1 MPPIVALE
9 GVHVV
14 FATRA
19 VLAGVTLG
27 IERGQR
33 VGVVGRNGDGK
44 STLFRVLA
52 GLAEPDSG
60 RVIRTGAARVVMVGQ
75 SDELPV
81 GARTVRDV
89 TVGDRPE
96 HEWAADPR
104 IRSVLNGLLGGVSA
118 QGYADGLDTGVQDLS
133 GGERRRL
140 ALARALIDPGDVLL
154 LDEPTNHLDIEAV
167 TWLAGFLTGPTAPP
181 TLAVVTHDRWFLDEV
196 ATTTWEVADGS
207 VFRYDGGY
215 AAWVLARAE
224 RERRA
229 AVTESRRRNLVRKEL
244 AWLRRGPPAR
254 TSKPQFRIDAANAL
268 IADVPELRDRLAL
281 RRVASARLGRQV
293 VDLKAVALRVPGAPS
308 AGSPDAP
315 PGERTLVADLTWQLG
330 PGDRVGLLGPNGAG
344 KTTLVRLLTGQ
355 REPDAGSVTIGAT
368 VVPATLSQTIVAGD
382 PDDRV
387 LASVERLRR
396 EIEIGGRTVT
406 AGTLLEDFGFV
417 GEKSMTRIGDLSGGE
432 LRRLELLKLLIG
444 GPNLLVLDEPTNDLD
459 VETLAVIE
467 DVLDTWPGSLV
478 VVSHDRFF
486 LERTCDDLYALLGDG
501 RLRHLPRGV
510 EEYLDL
516 RSTAD
521 AGLRSTGAD
530 TARNA
535 EPSAATSTGAP
546 GRAGASGAS
555 ATATSTGSSERAG
568 ASGASATGTGSSAL
582 AVSAATST
590 GPAAA
595 GGATAGAPALTGAA
609 AHAARKELSR
619 IEGRITKVE
628 ALRGSLHAQM
638 ADAHT
643 DHEQLLRLSA
653 EDAQLSTEHTDLEER
668 WLTLAESLE
677 P

>member
-9 GVHVV
+9 DIHVV

-27 IERGQR
+27 IDRGQR

-52 GLAEPDSG
+52 GVAEPDAG
-60 RVIRTGAARVVMVGQ
+60 RVIRTADARVVMVGQ
-75 SDELPV
+75 SDALPP

-89 TVGDRPE
+89 TVGHRPE

-104 IRSVLNGLLGGVSA
+104 IRAVLSGLLGGVRA
-118 QGYADGLDTGVQDLS
+118 QGYAEGLDTGLEGLS

-167 TWLAGFLTGPTAPP
+167 TWLAGFLTGPTGPS
-181 TLAVVTHDRWFLDEV
+181 TMAVVTHDRWFLDEV
-196 ATTTWEVADGS
+196 ATTTWEVADGT
-207 VFRYDGGY
+207 VYRFEGGY

-224 RERRA
+224 RERRE
-229 AVTESRRRNLVRKEL
+229 AVAESRRRNLVSKEL

-268 IADVPELRDRLAL
+268 IADVPELRDTLAL

-293 VDLKAVALRVPGAPS
+293 VDLESVSLRVPGA
-308 AGSPDAP
+308 AGSGEDASQ
-315 PGERTLVADLTWQLG
+315 RTLIEDLTWQLG

-355 REPDAGSVTIGAT
+355 REPDAGTIAIGTT
-368 VVPATLSQTIVAGD
+368 VVAATLPQTIVPGN

-387 LASVERLRR
+387 LPSVERLRR

-406 AGTLLEDFGFV
+406 AGTLLEDFGFK
-417 GEKSMTRIGDLSGGE
+417 GEKAMTRIGDLSGGE
-432 LRRLELLKLLIG
+432 VRRLELLKLLIG

-467 DVLDTWPGSLV
+467 DVLDSWPGSLV
-478 VVSHDRFF
+478 VVSHDRYF

-510 EEYLDL
+510 EQYLEL
-516 RSTAD
+516 RRSATGSLLSTD
-521 AGLRSTGAD
+521 AGAGAWAG
-530 TARNA
+530 ARA
-535 EPSAATSTGAP
+535 GARAGAGRDASRGASAGAAVGVGVAAPPGAP
-546 GRAGASGAS
+546 GASRAPGASGA
-555 ATATSTGSSERAG
+555 AGGAPPGHCPARHCPGRAHRGRGSRRPQGPRPDRDADGPDRGPARGPARPDGRRAHR
-568 ASGASATGTGSSAL
+568 
-582 AVSAATST
+582 
-590 GPAAA
+590 PRAAA
-595 GGATAGAPALTGAA
+595 GPGSRGRNPGRRAQPTWRTAG
-609 AHAARKELSR
+609 
-619 IEGRITKVE
+619 
-628 ALRGSLHAQM
+628 
-638 ADAHT
+638 
-643 DHEQLLRLSA
+643 
-653 EDAQLSTEHTDLEER
+653 
-668 WLTLAESLE
+668 
-677 P
+677 

>member
-1 MPPIVALE
+1 MPPVVALE
-9 GVHVV
+9 DIHVV

-27 IERGQR
+27 IDRGQR

-44 STLFRVLA
+44 STLFRVFA

-60 RVIRTGAARVVMVGQ
+60 RVIRTADARVVMVGQ
-75 SDELPV
+75 SDALPP

-89 TVGDRPE
+89 TVGNRPD

-104 IRSVLNGLLGGVSA
+104 IRAVLTGLLGGVGA
-118 QGYADGLDTGVQDLS
+118 QGYAQGLDTGLEGLS

-167 TWLAGFLTGPTAPP
+167 TWLAGFLTGPTGPP
-181 TLAVVTHDRWFLDEV
+181 TMAVVTHDRWFLDEV
-196 ATTTWEVADGS
+196 ATTTWEVADAT
-207 VFRYDGGY
+207 VYRFEGGY

-224 RERRA
+224 RERRE
-229 AVTESRRRNLVRKEL
+229 AVAESRRRNLVSKEL

-268 IADVPELRDRLAL
+268 IADVPELRDKLAL

-293 VDLKAVALRVPGAPS
+293 VDLESVALRVPGV
-308 AGSPDAP
+308 GG
-315 PGERTLVADLTWQLG
+315 PGEPASERTLIKDLTWQLG

-355 REPDAGSVTIGAT
+355 REPDAGTIAIGTT
-368 VVPATLSQTIVAGD
+368 VVAATLPQTIVAAN

-387 LASVERLRR
+387 LPSVERLRR
-396 EIEIGGRTVT
+396 EIEIGGKTVT
-406 AGTLLEDFGFV
+406 AGTLLEDFGFK
-417 GEKSMTRIGDLSGGE
+417 GEKAMTRIGDLSGGE

-467 DVLDTWPGSLV
+467 DVLDSWPGTLV
-478 VVSHDRFF
+478 VVSHDRYF

-510 EEYLDL
+510 EEYLEL
-516 RSTAD
+516 RSSAS
-521 AGLRSTGAD
+521 GSLLSTGARAPGAVGGASPAGGSLVAGVG
-530 TARNA
+530 TASSGPRA
-535 EPSAATSTGAP
+535 SAAD
-546 GRAGASGAS
+546 
-555 ATATSTGSSERAG
+555 
-568 ASGASATGTGSSAL
+568 AL
-582 AVSAATST
+582 A
-590 GPAAA
+590 G
-595 GGATAGAPALTGAA
+595 LTGAA
-609 AHAARKELSR
+609 AHAARKDLARVETRMIR
-619 IEGRITKVE
+619 IE
-628 ALRGSLHAQM
+628 ALRADLHAQM

-643 DHEQLLRLSA
+643 DHERLLTLAADDAALAA
-653 EDAQLSTEHTDLEER
+653 EHAELEER
-668 WLTLAESLE
+668 WLALGEALE
-677 P
+677 G

>member
-9 GVHVV
+9 DIHVV

-27 IERGQR
+27 IDRGQR

-52 GLAEPDSG
+52 GVAEPDSG
-60 RVIRTGAARVVMVGQ
+60 RVIRTADARVVMVGQ
-75 SDELPV
+75 SDALPS

-104 IRSVLNGLLGGVSA
+104 IRAVLTGLLGGVSA
-118 QGYADGLDTGVQDLS
+118 QGYAQGLDTGLEGLS

-167 TWLAGFLTGPTAPP
+167 TWLAGFLTGPTGPP
-181 TLAVVTHDRWFLDEV
+181 TMAVVTHDRWFLDEV
-196 ATTTWEVADGS
+196 ATTTWEVADAT
-207 VFRYDGGY
+207 VYRFEGGY

-224 RERRA
+224 RERRE
-229 AVTESRRRNLVRKEL
+229 AVAESRRRNLVSKEL

-268 IADVPELRDRLAL
+268 IADVPELRDTMAL

-293 VDLKAVALRVPGAPS
+293 VDLTSVALRVPGVGAPGEP
-308 AGSPDAP
+308 AA
-315 PGERTLVADLTWQLG
+315 ERTLIENLTWQLG

-355 REPDAGSVTIGAT
+355 REPDAGTIAIGTT
-368 VVPATLSQTIVAGD
+368 VVAATLPQTIVPGN

-387 LASVERLRR
+387 LPSVERLRR
-396 EIEIGGRTVT
+396 EVEIGGRTVT
-406 AGTLLEDFGFV
+406 AGTLLEDFGFK
-417 GEKSMTRIGDLSGGE
+417 GEKAMTRIGDLSGGE
-432 LRRLELLKLLIG
+432 VRRLELLKLLIG

-467 DVLDTWPGSLV
+467 DVLDSWPGSLV
-478 VVSHDRFF
+478 VVSHDRYF

-510 EEYLDL
+510 EQYLEL
-516 RSTAD
+516 RSSSTG
-521 AGLRSTGAD
+521 GLQSTGAGAAP
-530 TARNA
+530 TT
-535 EPSAATSTGAP
+535 AATRAP
-546 GRAGASGAS
+546 TISAGPAGSVASGAD
-555 ATATSTGSSERAG
+555 
-568 ASGASATGTGSSAL
+568 
-582 AVSAATST
+582 SAA
-590 GPAAA
+590 P
-595 GGATAGAPALTGAA
+595 GAIAALTGAA
-609 AHAARKELSR
+609 AHAARKDLARVETRMSR
-619 IEGRITKVE
+619 IET
-628 ALRGSLHAQM
+628 LRAGLHAQM

-643 DHEQLLRLSA
+643 DHERLLALAA
-653 EDAQLSTEHTDLEER
+653 EDAALAAEHAELEDR
-668 WLTLAESLE
+668 WLELGEALE
-677 P
+677 G

>member
-1 MPPIVALE
+1 MPPVVALE
-9 GVHVV
+9 DIHVV

-27 IERGQR
+27 IDRGQR

-44 STLFRVLA
+44 STLFRVFA
-52 GLAEPDSG
+52 GSAEPDSG
-60 RVIRTGAARVVMVGQ
+60 RVIRTADARVVMVGQ
-75 SDELPV
+75 SDALPP

-89 TVGDRPE
+89 TVGSRPE

-104 IRSVLNGLLGGVSA
+104 IRAVLTGLLGGVGA
-118 QGYADGLDTGVQDLS
+118 QGYAQGLDTGLEGLS

-167 TWLAGFLTGPTAPP
+167 TWLAGFLTGPTSPP
-181 TLAVVTHDRWFLDEV
+181 TMAVVTHDRWFLDEV
-196 ATTTWEVADGS
+196 ATTTWEVADGT
-207 VFRYDGGY
+207 VYRFEGGY

-224 RERRA
+224 RERRE
-229 AVTESRRRNLVRKEL
+229 AVAESRRRNLVSKEL

-268 IADVPELRDRLAL
+268 IADVPELRDTLAL

-293 VDLKAVALRVPGAPS
+293 VDLESVALRVPGVGGPGGS
-308 AGSPDAP
+308 AS
-315 PGERTLVADLTWQLG
+315 ERTLIEGLTWQLG

-355 REPDAGSVTIGAT
+355 REPDAGTIAIGTT
-368 VVPATLSQTIVAGD
+368 VVPATLPQTIVGGN

-387 LASVERLRR
+387 LPSVERLRR
-396 EIEIGGRTVT
+396 DIEIGGRTVT
-406 AGTLLEDFGFV
+406 AGTLLEDFGFK
-417 GEKSMTRIGDLSGGE
+417 GEKAMTRIGDLSGGE

-467 DVLDTWPGSLV
+467 DVLDSWPGTLV
-478 VVSHDRFF
+478 VVSHDRYF

-510 EEYLDL
+510 EQYLEL
-516 RSTAD
+516 RSSAS
-521 AGLRSTGAD
+521 GSLLSTGAK
-530 TARNA
+530 
-535 EPSAATSTGAP
+535 AP
-546 GRAGASGAS
+546 GGPGPSGGVPAPSVGGGASGDVRPAS
-555 ATATSTGSSERAG
+555 A
-568 ASGASATGTGSSAL
+568 
-582 AVSAATST
+582 
-590 GPAAA
+590 PAQPAP
-595 GGATAGAPALTGAA
+595 GGAPAALTGAA
-609 AHAARKELSR
+609 AHAARKDLVRVETRMAR
-619 IEGRITKVE
+619 IE
-628 ALRGSLHAQM
+628 ALRVDLHTKM

-643 DHEQLLRLSA
+643 DHERLLALAADDAALASEHA
-653 EDAQLSTEHTDLEER
+653 ELEER
-668 WLTLAESLE
+668 WLELAEALE
-677 P
+677 S

>member
-9 GVHVV
+9 DIHVV

-19 VLAGVTLG
+19 VLAGVTVG
-27 IERGQR
+27 IDRGQR

-52 GLAEPDSG
+52 GMAEPDAG
-60 RVIRTGAARVVMVGQ
+60 RVIRTADAHVVMVGQ
-75 SDELPV
+75 SDALPP

-104 IRSVLNGLLGGVSA
+104 IRAVLSGLLGGVGA
-118 QGYADGLDTGVQDLS
+118 QGYAQGLDTGLEGLS

-167 TWLAGFLTGPTAPP
+167 TWLAGFLTGPTGPP

-196 ATTTWEVADGS
+196 ATTTGEVADGT
-207 VFRYDGGY
+207 VYRFEGGY

-224 RERRA
+224 RERRE
-229 AVTESRRRNLVRKEL
+229 AVAESRRRNLVSKEL

-268 IADVPELRDRLAL
+268 IADVPELRDKLAL

-293 VDLKAVALRVPGAPS
+293 VDLESVVLRVPGV
-308 AGSPDAP
+308 GG
-315 PGERTLVADLTWQLG
+315 PGEPASERTLIKDLTWQLG

-355 REPDAGSVTIGAT
+355 REPDAGTIVIGST
-368 VVPATLSQTIVAGD
+368 VVAATLPQTGVAGN

-387 LASVERLRR
+387 LPSVERLRR

-406 AGTLLEDFGFV
+406 AGTLLEDFGFK
-417 GEKSMTRIGDLSGGE
+417 GEKAMTRIGDLSGGE

-467 DVLDTWPGSLV
+467 DVLDSWPGTLV
-478 VVSHDRFF
+478 VVSHDRYF

-510 EEYLDL
+510 EEYLEL
-516 RSTAD
+516 RSSAS
-521 AGLRSTGAD
+521 GSLLSTG
-530 TARNA
+530 
-535 EPSAATSTGAP
+535 S
-546 GRAGASGAS
+546 AGASS
-555 ATATSTGSSERAG
+555 APL
-568 ASGASATGTGSSAL
+568 SG
-582 AVSAATST
+582 
-590 GPAAA
+590 
-595 GGATAGAPALTGAA
+595 AGAPSVARTPAAVVDESARVTPAALTGAA
-609 AHAARKELSR
+609 AHAARKDLARVETRMSR
-619 IEGRITKVE
+619 IE
-628 ALRGSLHAQM
+628 ALRAGLHADM

-643 DHEQLLRLSA
+643 DHERLLTLATDDAALAA
-653 EDAQLSTEHTDLEER
+653 EHAELEER
-668 WLTLAESLE
+668 WLALGEALE
-677 P
+677 G

>member
-9 GVHVV
+9 DIHVV

-27 IERGQR
+27 IDRGQR

-52 GLAEPDSG
+52 GVAEPDAG
-60 RVIRTGAARVVMVGQ
+60 RVIRTADARVVMVGQ
-75 SDELPV
+75 SDALPP

-89 TVGDRPE
+89 TVGHRPE

-104 IRSVLNGLLGGVSA
+104 IRAVLSGLLGGVRA
-118 QGYADGLDTGVQDLS
+118 QGYAEGLDTGLEGLS

-167 TWLAGFLTGPTAPP
+167 TWLAGFLTGPTGPS
-181 TLAVVTHDRWFLDEV
+181 TMAVVTHDRWFLDEV
-196 ATTTWEVADGS
+196 ATTTWEVADGT
-207 VFRYDGGY
+207 VYRFEGGY

-224 RERRA
+224 RERRE
-229 AVTESRRRNLVRKEL
+229 AVAESRRRNLVSKEL

-268 IADVPELRDRLAL
+268 IADVPELRDTLAL

-293 VDLKAVALRVPGAPS
+293 VDLESVSLRVPGA
-308 AGSPDAP
+308 AGSGEDASQ
-315 PGERTLVADLTWQLG
+315 RTLIEDLTWQLG

-355 REPDAGSVTIGAT
+355 REPDAGTIAIGTT
-368 VVPATLSQTIVAGD
+368 VVAATLPQTIVPGN

-387 LASVERLRR
+387 LPSVERLRR

-406 AGTLLEDFGFV
+406 AGTLLEDFGFK
-417 GEKSMTRIGDLSGGE
+417 GEKAMTRIGDLSGGE
-432 LRRLELLKLLIG
+432 VRRLELLKLLIG

-467 DVLDTWPGSLV
+467 DVLDSWPGSLV
-478 VVSHDRFF
+478 VVSHDRYF

-510 EEYLDL
+510 EQYLEL
-516 RSTAD
+516 R
-521 AGLRSTGAD
+521 R
-530 TARNA
+530 
-535 EPSAATSTGAP
+535 
-546 GRAGASGAS
+546 
-555 ATATSTGSSERAG
+555 
-568 ASGASATGTGSSAL
+568 SATGSLLSTGVPVPVPVLALAATRRGGHRVARPSAL
-582 AVSAATST
+582 VLLPRPGHPVHLESPVRRVLQVAPRPALPPGRPPALPRPRSPGPRPTPPARTSPGSRRGWPGSRPCAGPCTPRWPTRTPTTSGCWPWQPRTQPWPTST
-590 GPAAA
+590 PTSR
-595 GGATAGAPALTGAA
+595 TAG
-609 AHAARKELSR
+609 
-619 IEGRITKVE
+619 
-628 ALRGSLHAQM
+628 
-638 ADAHT
+638 
-643 DHEQLLRLSA
+643 
-653 EDAQLSTEHTDLEER
+653 ST
-668 WLTLAESLE
+668 
-677 P
+677 

>member
-1 MPPIVALE
+1 MPPVVALE
-9 GVHVV
+9 DIHVV

-52 GLAEPDSG
+52 GSAEPDSG
-60 RVIRTGAARVVMVGQ
+60 RVIRTADARVVMVGQ
-75 SDELPV
+75 SDSLPP

-89 TVGDRPE
+89 TVGSRPE

-104 IRSVLNGLLGGVSA
+104 IRGVLSGLLGGVSA
-118 QGYADGLDTGVQDLS
+118 QGYAQGLDTGLEGLS

-181 TLAVVTHDRWFLDEV
+181 TMAVVTHDRWFLDEV
-196 ATTTWEVADGS
+196 ATTTWEVADGT
-207 VFRYDGGY
+207 VRRFEGGY

-224 RERRA
+224 RERRE
-229 AVTESRRRNLVRKEL
+229 AVAEARRRNLVSKEL

-268 IADVPELRDRLAL
+268 IADVPELRDTLAL

-293 VDLKAVALRVPGAPS
+293 VDLEAVTVRVPGS
-308 AGSPDAP
+308 AASGAAGN
-315 PGERTLVADLTWQLG
+315 GERTLIADLTWQLG

-355 REPDAGSVTIGAT
+355 REPDAGTVVIGST
-368 VVPATLSQTIVAGD
+368 VVPATLPQTIVAHE

-387 LASVERLRR
+387 LPSVERLRR

-406 AGTLLEDFGFV
+406 AGTLLEDFGFK

-467 DVLDTWPGSLV
+467 DVLDSWPGSLV
-478 VVSHDRFF
+478 VVSHDRYF

-501 RLRHLPRGV
+501 QLRHLPRGV
-510 EEYLDL
+510 EQYLEL
-516 RSTAD
+516 RT
-521 AGLRSTGAD
+521 
-530 TARNA
+530 
-535 EPSAATSTGAP
+535 
-546 GRAGASGAS
+546 
-555 ATATSTGSSERAG
+555 
-568 ASGASATGTGSSAL
+568 SATGVLRPTGST
-582 AVSAATST
+582 VAAP
-590 GPAAA
+590 GV
-595 GGATAGAPALTGAA
+595 TGAA

-619 IEGRITKVE
+619 VESRMARIE
-628 ALRGSLHAQM
+628 ALRAGLHARM

-643 DHEQLLRLSA
+643 DHEHLLVLASEDTALAA
-653 EDAQLSTEHTDLEER
+653 EHAELEDR
-668 WLTLAESLE
+668 WLELGEALE
-677 P
+677 G

>member
-1 MPPIVALE
+1 MPPVVALE
-9 GVHVV
+9 DIHVV

-27 IERGQR
+27 IDRGQR

-44 STLFRVLA
+44 STLFRVFA
-52 GLAEPDSG
+52 GVAEPDSG
-60 RVIRTGAARVVMVGQ
+60 RVIRTAEARVVMVGQ
-75 SDELPV
+75 SDALPP

-89 TVGDRPE
+89 TVGSRPE

-104 IRSVLNGLLGGVSA
+104 IRAVLTGLLGGVTA
-118 QGYADGLDTGVQDLS
+118 EGYAQGLDTGLEGLS

-167 TWLAGFLTGPTAPP
+167 TWLAGFLTGPTGPP
-181 TLAVVTHDRWFLDEV
+181 TMAVVTHDRWFLDEV
-196 ATTTWEVADGS
+196 ATTTWEVADGT
-207 VFRYDGGY
+207 VYRFEGGY

-224 RERRA
+224 RERRE
-229 AVTESRRRNLVRKEL
+229 AVAESRRRNLVSKEL

-268 IADVPELRDRLAL
+268 IADVPELRDKLAL

-293 VDLKAVALRVPGAPS
+293 VDLESVALRVPGV
-308 AGSPDAP
+308 GG
-315 PGERTLVADLTWQLG
+315 PGEPASERTLIEGLTWQLG

-355 REPDAGSVTIGAT
+355 REPDAGTIVIGTT
-368 VVPATLSQTIVAGD
+368 VVAATLPQTIVAGN

-387 LASVERLRR
+387 LPSVERLRR
-396 EIEIGGRTVT
+396 EIEIGGRTVS
-406 AGTLLEDFGFV
+406 AGTLLEDFGFK
-417 GEKSMTRIGDLSGGE
+417 GEKAMTRIGDLSGGE

-467 DVLDTWPGSLV
+467 DVLDSWPGTLV
-478 VVSHDRFF
+478 VVSHDRYF

-510 EEYLDL
+510 EEYLEL
-516 RSTAD
+516 RSSAS
-521 AGLRSTGAD
+521 GSLRSTGARAVPA
-530 TARNA
+530 TSGPSSGGVPVSPVSGPPSGGSPGPVA
-535 EPSAATSTGAP
+535 PSAPAP
-546 GRAGASGAS
+546 
-555 ATATSTGSSERAG
+555 
-568 ASGASATGTGSSAL
+568 
-582 AVSAATST
+582 
-590 GPAAA
+590 
-595 GGATAGAPALTGAA
+595 GAPAAPVPAPTLTGAA
-609 AHAARKELSR
+609 AHAARKDLARVETRMAR
-619 IEGRITKVE
+619 IEAQRAE
-628 ALRGSLHAQM
+628 LHAQM

-643 DHEQLLRLSA
+643 DHERLLALAS
-653 EDAQLSTEHTDLEER
+653 EDAVLAAEHTELEDR
-668 WLTLAESLE
+668 WLELGEALE
-677 P
+677 G

>member
-9 GVHVV
+9 DVHVV

-19 VLAGVTLG
+19 VLAGVSLG

-44 STLFRVLA
+44 STLFRVFA
-52 GLAEPDSG
+52 GAAEPDSG
-60 RVIRTGAARVVMVGQ
+60 RVIRTADARVVMVGQ
-75 SDELPV
+75 SDDLPA

-89 TVGDRPE
+89 TVGDRPA

-104 IRSVLNGLLGGVSA
+104 IRAVLAGLLGGVGA
-118 QGYADGLDTGVQDLS
+118 EGYAQGLDTPLVGLS

-154 LDEPTNHLDIEAV
+154 LDEPTNHLDLEAV
-167 TWLAGFLTGPTAPP
+167 TWLARFLTGPTGPA

-196 ATTTWEVADGS
+196 ATTTWEVVGGT
-207 VFRYDGGY
+207 VNRFEGGY

-224 RERRA
+224 RERRE
-229 AVTESRRRNLVRKEL
+229 AVAESRRRNLVSKEL

-268 IADVPELRDRLAL
+268 IADVPELRDKLAL

-293 VDLKAVALRVPGAPS
+293 VDLDSVAIRVPGAR
-308 AGSPDAP
+308 G
-315 PGERTLVADLTWQLG
+315 PGESDDERTLIEDLTWQLG

-344 KTTLVRLLTGQ
+344 KTSLVRLLTAQ
-355 REPDAGSVTIGAT
+355 REPDAGTVITGAT
-368 VVPATLSQTIVAGD
+368 VVAATLPQTIVAGD
-382 PDDRV
+382 PEQRV
-387 LASVERLRR
+387 LPSVERLRR

-406 AGTLLEDFGFV
+406 AGNLLEDFGFK
-417 GEKSMTRIGDLSGGE
+417 GEKAMTRIGDLSGGE

-467 DVLDTWPGSLV
+467 DVLDSWPGSLV
-478 VVSHDRFF
+478 VVSHDRYF

-510 EEYLDL
+510 EQYLEL
-516 RSTAD
+516 RSSAS
-521 AGLRSTGAD
+521 GSLRSTGA
-530 TARNA
+530 
-535 EPSAATSTGAP
+535 
-546 GRAGASGAS
+546 SGA
-555 ATATSTGSSERAG
+555 ATATRGAG
-568 ASGASATGTGSSAL
+568 PQG
-582 AVSAATST
+582 
-590 GPAAA
+590 
-595 GGATAGAPALTGAA
+595 TAGAGSAPRTAA
-609 AHAARKELSR
+609 
-619 IEGRITKVE
+619 G
-628 ALRGSLHAQM
+628 
-638 ADAHT
+638 
-643 DHEQLLRLSA
+643 
-653 EDAQLSTEHTDLEER
+653 
-668 WLTLAESLE
+668 

>member
-52 GLAEPDSG
+52 GMIEPDSG

-89 TVGDRPE
+89 TVGHRPD

-118 QGYADGLDTGVQDLS
+118 QGYADGLDTGIADLS

-167 TWLAGFLTGPTAPP
+167 TWLAGFLTGPSGPP

-207 VFRYDGGY
+207 VYRYDGGY

-229 AVTESRRRNLVRKEL
+229 AVAESRRRNLVTKEL

-293 VDLKAVALRVPGAPS
+293 VELKDVDLRVPSAP
-308 AGSPDAP
+308 GVVSPGAP
-315 PGERTLVADLTWQLG
+315 PGERTLIADLTWQLG

-355 REPDAGSVTIGAT
+355 RAPDSGSVTIGAT
-368 VVPATLSQTIVAGD
+368 VVPATLSQTIVAED

-510 EEYLDL
+510 EEYLEL
-516 RSTAD
+516 RSTAGT
-521 AGLRSTGAD
+521 GLRSTGAD
-530 TARNA
+530 AAQARGS
-535 EPSAATSTGAP
+535 SAGSAP
-546 GRAGASGAS
+546 TRAGAPA
-555 ATATSTGSSERAG
+555 AA
-568 ASGASATGTGSSAL
+568 
-582 AVSAATST
+582 AVSAASAGTLAGSAAAASAVSAGAVGSAGST
-590 GPAAA
+590 GSAAA
-595 GGATAGAPALTGAA
+595 ASSPAGVPALTGAA

-619 IEGRITKVE
+619 VETRIAKVE
-628 ALRGSLHAQM
+628 ALRGKLHAQM

-643 DHEQLLRLSA
+643 DHERLLELSA
-653 EDAQLSTEHTDLEER
+653 QDAQLGAEHAELEER
-668 WLTLAESLE
+668 WLELGESLE
-677 P
+677 S

>member
-1 MPPIVALE
+1 MPPVVALE
-9 GVHVV
+9 AIHVV

-27 IERGQR
+27 IDRGQR

-60 RVIRTGAARVVMVGQ
+60 RVIRTAGARVVMVGQ
-75 SDELPV
+75 SDALPP

-89 TVGDRPE
+89 TVGARPD

-104 IRSVLNGLLGGVSA
+104 IRAVLSGLLGGVDA
-118 QGYADGLDTGVQDLS
+118 QGYAQGLDTGLDGLS

-167 TWLAGFLTGPTAPP
+167 TWLAGFLTGPTGPP
-181 TLAVVTHDRWFLDEV
+181 TMAVVTHDRWFLDEV
-196 ATTTWEVADGS
+196 ATTTWEVADGT
-207 VFRYDGGY
+207 VYRFEGGY

-224 RERRA
+224 RERRE
-229 AVTESRRRNLVRKEL
+229 AVAESRRRNLVSKEL

-254 TSKPQFRIDAANAL
+254 TSKPQFRIEAANAL
-268 IADVPELRDRLAL
+268 IADVPELRDKLAL

-293 VDLKAVALRVPGAPS
+293 VDLESVALRVPGVGG
-308 AGSPDAP
+308 AGAA
-315 PGERTLVADLTWQLG
+315 ERTLIEDLTWQLG

-355 REPDAGSVTIGAT
+355 REPDEGTIAIGTT
-368 VVPATLSQTIVAGD
+368 VVAATLPQTIVPGN
-382 PDDRV
+382 PEDRV
-387 LASVERLRR
+387 LPSVERLRR
-396 EIEIGGRTVT
+396 EIEIGGRTLT
-406 AGTLLEDFGFV
+406 AGTLLEDFGFK
-417 GEKSMTRIGDLSGGE
+417 GEKAMTRIGDLSGGE

-467 DVLDTWPGSLV
+467 DVLDSWPGSLV

-501 RLRHLPRGV
+501 QLRHLPRGV
-510 EEYLDL
+510 EQYLEL
-516 RSTAD
+516 RSSATGA
-521 AGLRSTGAD
+521 LQSTGA
-530 TARNA
+530 AAASVGAGPAGGPRVG
-535 EPSAATSTGAP
+535 AATSSGP
-546 GRAGASGAS
+546 AGATTSGPVPAAMAGSGS
-555 ATATSTGSSERAG
+555 A
-568 ASGASATGTGSSAL
+568 
-582 AVSAATST
+582 VP
-590 GPAAA
+590 GPAGPTQ
-595 GGATAGAPALTGAA
+595 GGLTGAA
-609 AHAARKELSR
+609 AHAARKDLSR
-619 IEGRITKVE
+619 VEARMARIE
-628 ALRGSLHAQM
+628 ALRADLHAQM

-643 DHEQLLRLSA
+643 DHERLLVLAS
-653 EDAQLSTEHTDLEER
+653 EDAVLAAEHAELEDR
-668 WLTLAESLE
+668 WLELGEALE
-677 P
+677 R

>member
-1 MPPIVALE
+1 MPPVVALE
-9 GVHVV
+9 DIHVV

-27 IERGQR
+27 IDRGQR

-52 GLAEPDSG
+52 GVAEPDSG
-60 RVIRTGAARVVMVGQ
+60 RVIRTAGARVVMVGQ
-75 SDELPV
+75 SDALPP

-89 TVGDRPE
+89 TVGNRPE

-104 IRSVLNGLLGGVSA
+104 IRTVLSGLLGGVAA
-118 QGYADGLDTGVQDLS
+118 QGYSQGLDTGLAGLS

-181 TLAVVTHDRWFLDEV
+181 TMAVVTHDRWFLDEV
-196 ATTTWEVADGS
+196 ATTTWEVADAT
-207 VFRYDGGY
+207 VYRFEGGY

-224 RERRA
+224 RERRE
-229 AVTESRRRNLVRKEL
+229 AVAESRRRNLVSKEL

-268 IADVPELRDRLAL
+268 IADVPELRDTLAL

-293 VDLKAVALRVPGAPS
+293 VDLEAVALRVPGV
-308 AGSPDAP
+308 GG
-315 PGERTLVADLTWQLG
+315 PGEVASERTLIEDLTWQLG

-355 REPDAGSVTIGAT
+355 REPDAGTIVIGST
-368 VVPATLSQTIVAGD
+368 VVPATLPQTIVAQN

-387 LASVERLRR
+387 LPSVERLRR

-406 AGTLLEDFGFV
+406 AGTLLEDFGFK
-417 GEKSMTRIGDLSGGE
+417 GEKAMTRIGDLSGGE

-467 DVLDTWPGSLV
+467 DVLDSWPGSLV
-478 VVSHDRFF
+478 VVSHDRYF

-501 RLRHLPRGV
+501 RLQHLPRGV
-510 EEYLDL
+510 EQYLEL
-516 RSTAD
+516 RSSAT
-521 AGLRSTGAD
+521 GVLQSTGAAAA
-530 TARNA
+530 TARA
-535 EPSAATSTGAP
+535 
-546 GRAGASGAS
+546 
-555 ATATSTGSSERAG
+555 
-568 ASGASATGTGSSAL
+568 GTGGAARTAAL
-582 AVSAATST
+582 TTS
-590 GPAAA
+590 AAA
-595 GGATAGAPALTGAA
+595 GAPTTSGSVGTSGPGSGSAAPRPVGDTPSGLTGAA
-609 AHAARKELSR
+609 AHAARKDLARIETRMSR
-619 IEGRITKVE
+619 IE
-628 ALRGSLHAQM
+628 ALRGDLHAQM

-643 DHEQLLRLSA
+643 DHERLLVLSS
-653 EDAQLSTEHTDLEER
+653 EDAALAAEHAELENR
-668 WLTLAESLE
+668 WLELGEALE
-677 P
+677 G

>member
-1 MPPIVALE
+1 MPPVVALE
-9 GVHVV
+9 DIHVV

-19 VLAGVTLG
+19 VLAGVTVGLD
-27 IERGQR
+27 RGQR

-52 GLAEPDSG
+52 GVVEPDSG
-60 RVIRTGAARVVMVGQ
+60 RVIRTAGAQVVMVGQ
-75 SDELPV
+75 SDSLPA

-104 IRSVLNGLLGGVSA
+104 IRAVLSGLLGGVAA
-118 QGYADGLDTGVQDLS
+118 QGYAQGLDTGLEGLS

-181 TLAVVTHDRWFLDEV
+181 TMAVVTHDRWFLDEI
-196 ATTTWEVADGS
+196 ATTTWEVADGT
-207 VFRYDGGY
+207 VYRFEGGY

-224 RERRA
+224 RERRE
-229 AVTESRRRNLVRKEL
+229 AVAESRRRNLVSKEL

-268 IADVPELRDRLAL
+268 IADVPELRDKLAL

-293 VDLKAVALRVPGAPS
+293 VDLEAVALRVPGAG
-308 AGSPDAP
+308 AGG
-315 PGERTLVADLTWQLG
+315 PGVAAAERTLITDLTWQLG

-355 REPDAGSVTIGAT
+355 REPDAGSVVIGST
-368 VVPATLSQTIVAGD
+368 VVPATLPQTIVAGN

-387 LASVERLRR
+387 LPSVERLRR
-396 EIEIGGRTVT
+396 EIEIGGRTLT
-406 AGTLLEDFGFV
+406 AGTLLEDFGFK
-417 GEKSMTRIGDLSGGE
+417 GEKATTRVGDLSGGE

-467 DVLDTWPGSLV
+467 DVLDSWPGSLV
-478 VVSHDRFF
+478 VVSHDRYF

-510 EEYLDL
+510 EEYLEL
-516 RSTAD
+516 RSSAT
-521 AGLRSTGAD
+521 GVLQSTGSAAA
-530 TARNA
+530 TARVGA
-535 EPSAATSTGAP
+535 GGAAQA
-546 GRAGASGAS
+546 AGGTTSGAVA
-555 ATATSTGSSERAG
+555 ATATGSGGTSGPGSGSAVPRAAG
-568 ASGASATGTGSSAL
+568 
-582 AVSAATST
+582 V
-590 GPAAA
+590 AA
-595 GGATAGAPALTGAA
+595 GGLTGAA
-609 AHAARKELSR
+609 AHAARKDLSR
-619 IEGRITKVE
+619 VETRMARIE
-628 ALRGSLHAQM
+628 ALRAGLHAQM

-643 DHEQLLRLSA
+643 DHERLLVLAS
-653 EDAQLSTEHTDLEER
+653 EDAALAAEHAELEDR
-668 WLTLAESLE
+668 WLELGEALE
-677 P
+677 G